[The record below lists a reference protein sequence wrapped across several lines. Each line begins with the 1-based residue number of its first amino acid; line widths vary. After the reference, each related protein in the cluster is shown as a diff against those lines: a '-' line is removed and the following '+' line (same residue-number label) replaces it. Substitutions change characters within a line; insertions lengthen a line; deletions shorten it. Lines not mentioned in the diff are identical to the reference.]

1 MLPHS
6 TPAKVEIASPVDPRL
21 PEVLQLI
28 QRSFAYMEGV
38 IDPPSSIH
46 RFDLPSVERHAALGE
61 MVVVGSP
68 PIAAMVMQEKPGTL
82 YLGKIAVAATARGQ
96 GLARQMVA
104 FATNIAR
111 ARNLPNLTLQ
121 SRVELTGNH
130 ATFRALGFTETGRT
144 THEGYQ
150 KPTSITFT
158 MAV

>member
-1 MLPHS
+1 
-6 TPAKVEIASPVDPRL
+6 
-21 PEVLQLI
+21 
-28 QRSFAYMEGV
+28 
-38 IDPPSSIH
+38 
-46 RFDLPSVERHAALGE
+46 